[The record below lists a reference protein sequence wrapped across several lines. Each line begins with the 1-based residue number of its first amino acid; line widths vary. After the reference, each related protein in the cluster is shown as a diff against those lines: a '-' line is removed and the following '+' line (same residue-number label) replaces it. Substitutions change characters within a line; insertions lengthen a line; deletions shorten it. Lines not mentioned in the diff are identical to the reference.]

1 MLILLSIL
9 LRLVP
14 SGLREKVVAGNRCLR
29 ELHEADLAAS
39 MAGGD
44 SFSDIYGLFRFFY
57 VALPQI
63 LVLCFGKPLILL
75 PQTLGPFKR
84 TMARL
89 VSRFIVRGAERVYS
103 RDMAGIQEV
112 GPWLRPDVRPT
123 RLRFCYDV
131 GFVLDPIRP
140 AAVDVTGFDFS
151 SAAAGAN
158 RQGPPLVGLNVS
170 GLLAIG
176 GFTRNNMF
184 GLKVDYDRLTHGL
197 IDFLIEKKGAR
208 VLLVPHV
215 FGEGGESDPA
225 HCARLYEELKSK
237 HPNRLGVV
245 QRVYNQ
251 SEIKYVIG
259 NCDFFIGA
267 RMHSCIAAVSQCVP
281 AISIAYSDKFVG
293 VMSTVGIEGLV
304 ADARKLDQ
312 DAILRIVGN
321 AYDSRKVLRGQLEN
335 KIPEVKE
342 MVLNLF
348 NGLTG
353 IVPSTTPSAA
363 SKVDLTVRA

>member
-1 MLILLSIL
+1 
-9 LRLVP
+9 
-14 SGLREKVVAGNRCLR
+14 
-29 ELHEADLAAS
+29 
-39 MAGGD
+39 
-44 SFSDIYGLFRFFY
+44 
-57 VALPQI
+57 
-63 LVLCFGKPLILL
+63 
-75 PQTLGPFKR
+75 
-84 TMARL
+84 
-89 VSRFIVRGAERVYS
+89 
-103 RDMAGIQEV
+103 
-112 GPWLRPDVRPT
+112 
-123 RLRFCYDV
+123 
-131 GFVLDPIRP
+131 
-140 AAVDVTGFDFS
+140 
-151 SAAAGAN
+151 
-158 RQGPPLVGLNVS
+158 
-170 GLLAIG
+170 
-176 GFTRNNMF
+176 
-184 GLKVDYDRLTHGL
+184 
-197 IDFLIEKKGAR
+197 
-208 VLLVPHV
+208 
-215 FGEGGESDPA
+215 
-225 HCARLYEELKSK
+225 LYEELKSK